1 MPEYHPAALQHHH
14 EWQPMWRPIRCQP
27 ELVLVGAGAMV
38 LVASKAA
45 AGALPST
52 TVSRRLQNSHCL
64 RHMRIHRMVQQ
75 MPAVQ
80 LPVYLQVQQLL
91 ARYRLAKIAEPPSR
105 LYGDEMMPVTSY
117 VMLVVSNYGGICSDR
132 FLRGMTDMLVKD
144 STTNFMAHIARLR

>member
-1 MPEYHPAALQHHH
+1 
-14 EWQPMWRPIRCQP
+14 
-27 ELVLVGAGAMV
+27 
-38 LVASKAA
+38 
-45 AGALPST
+45 
-52 TVSRRLQNSHCL
+52 
-64 RHMRIHRMVQQ
+64 MVQQ